1 MKNFNQKMSDW
12 IMKISEPLIRF
23 SELDSIASIQEA
35 LVACVPII
43 VIGSFFLIFGVLGSP
58 SIGLSG
64 EPTIQFLAPYS
75 DNFFGMNDLLM
86 NFLAL
91 YVGVALSLFY
101 SKKKNID
108 PVSGVLLGLAFF
120 FVFNIG
126 AVEDGMISVTNFSA
140 TGLFSTMVT
149 TILALN
155 LYQFLVNKKIT
166 IRLPK
171 EVPPNVGAAFT
182 SLIPYAL
189 VLSIAWII
197 RSLLDIDIVEIFT
210 TFLTP
215 YLDAADNI
223 FSYTFRELVTNL
235 LWAVGLHGDNMFAAP
250 IFSPF
255 ETMWLA
261 DNAQAVQNGVAGT
274 DLPHIMTY
282 NGIDRMT
289 NWTAA
294 VWPLIFL
301 MIRSDIKHLKA
312 LGWACLPSA
321 MFTIVE
327 PVIFGLPLAL
337 NPFLLLPY
345 MVISVLTAIISYL
358 SFSLGFISRFYIG
371 LPWATPPFIL
381 GPVGTGGDFRTL
393 ILLVVIFLLGLVIY
407 TPFFRKYEDH
417 LRSKQVKAEEN

>member
-1 MKNFNQKMSDW
+1 MNKMSDKLNNW

-23 SELDSIASIQEA
+23 SELDSISSIQEA

-43 VIGSFFLIFGVLGSP
+43 VIGSIFLVFGVLGSP
-58 SIGLSG
+58 TVGLSG
-64 EPTIQFLAPYS
+64 EPTLQFLAPYS
-75 DNFFGMNDLLM
+75 GKFYGMNDLLM

-91 YVGVALSLFY
+91 YLCLALSITY
-101 SKKKNID
+101 SRKKGID
-108 PVSGVLLGLAFF
+108 AVSGVLLGAAFF
-120 FVFNIG
+120 FVFNVG
-126 AVEDGMISVTNFSA
+126 GVEEGMISVANFSA
-140 TGLFSTMVT
+140 VGLFSTMVT
-149 TILALN
+149 TILILN
-155 LYQFLVNKKIT
+155 LYQFIVDKKIT

-182 SLIPYAL
+182 SLIPYAI
-189 VLSIAWII
+189 VLTIGWII
-197 RSLLDIDIVEIFT
+197 RSLLNIDIVAIFT
-210 TFLTP
+210 TFLMP
-215 YLDAADNI
+215 YVSAADNI
-223 FSYTFRELVTNL
+223 FTYTFRELMTNL

-289 NWTAA
+289 NWTAT

-301 MIRSDIKHLKA
+301 MIRSDVKHLKA

-321 MFTIVE
+321 LFTIVE
-327 PVIFGLPLAL
+327 PVMFGLPLAL
-337 NPFLLLPY
+337 NPFLLVPY
-345 MVISVLTAIISYL
+345 LITSVVTAIISYAAFAL
-358 SFSLGFISRFYIG
+358 ELIGRFYIG

-381 GPVGTGGDFRTL
+381 GPVGTGGDLGTL
-393 ILLVVIFLLGLVIY
+393 VLIVVIFVIGLLIY
-407 TPFFRKYEDH
+407 TPFFRKYEQH
-417 LRSKQVKAEEN
+417 FLKKQTK

>member
-1 MKNFNQKMSDW
+1 MNKISDKINNW
-12 IMKISEPLIRF
+12 IMRISEPLIRF
-23 SELDSIASIQEA
+23 SELDSISAIQEA

-58 SIGLSG
+58 SIGASG
-64 EPTIQFLAPYS
+64 ESTLKFLEPYS
-75 DNFFGMNDLLM
+75 ANFFGMNDLLM

-91 YVGVALSLFY
+91 YVGVALALTY
-101 SKKKNID
+101 SKKKGID
-108 PVSGVLLGLAFF
+108 PISGVLLGVSFF

-126 AVEDGMISVTNFSA
+126 AVEDGMISVANFSA

-149 TILALN
+149 TIVALN
-155 LYQFLVNKKIT
+155 IYQFLVNKNIT
-166 IRLPK
+166 IKLPK

-182 SLIPYAL
+182 SLIPYL
-189 VLSIAWII
+189 IVLSIAWVI
-197 RSLLDIDIVEIFT
+197 RSLLDIDIVALST

-223 FSYTFRELVTNL
+223 FSYTFREFMTNL

-345 MVISVLTAIISYL
+345 LLISVITAIISYL
-358 SFSLGFISRFYIG
+358 SFSLELINRFYIS

-381 GPVGTGGDFRTL
+381 GPVGTGGDFRTIIL
-393 ILLVVIFLLGLVIY
+393 IIVLFVIGLVIY

-417 LRSKQVKAEEN
+417 LRSKQVKVEE

>member
-1 MKNFNQKMSDW
+1 MNKISDKINNW
-12 IMKISEPLIRF
+12 IMKISEPLIKF
-23 SELDSIASIQEA
+23 SELDSISAIQEA

-58 SIGLSG
+58 SIGASG
-64 EPTIQFLAPYS
+64 ESTLKFLEPYS
-75 DNFFGMNDLLM
+75 ANFFGMNDLLM

-91 YVGVALSLFY
+91 YVGVALALTY
-101 SKKKNID
+101 SKKKGID
-108 PVSGVLLGLAFF
+108 PISGVLLGISFF

-126 AVEDGMISVTNFSA
+126 AVEDGMISVANFSA

-149 TILALN
+149 TIVALN
-155 LYQFLVNKKIT
+155 IYQFLVNKNIT

-182 SLIPYAL
+182 SLVPYLL
-189 VLSIAWII
+189 VLTIAWII
-197 RSLLDIDIVEIFT
+197 RSLLDIDIVALST

-223 FSYTFRELVTNL
+223 FSYTFREFMTNL

-289 NWTAA
+289 NWTAT

-345 MVISVLTAIISYL
+345 LLISVVTAIISYL
-358 SFSLGFISRFYIG
+358 SFSLELINRFYIS

-381 GPVGTGGDFRTL
+381 GPVGTGGDFRTIIL
-393 ILLVVIFLLGLVIY
+393 IIILFVIGLVIY
-407 TPFFRKYEDH
+407 TPFFRKYEEH
-417 LRSKQVKAEEN
+417 LRSKQVKVEE

>member
-1 MKNFNQKMSDW
+1 MSRFNEKLNDG
-12 IMKISEPLIRF
+12 IMKISGPLIRF
-23 SELDSIASIQEA
+23 AELDSISSIQEA

-43 VIGSFFLIFGVLGSP
+43 VIGSIFLVFGVLGSP
-58 SIGLSG
+58 TVGLSG
-64 EPTIQFLAPYS
+64 EPTLQFLAPYS
-75 DNFFGMNDLLM
+75 DNFYGMNDLLM

-91 YVGVALSLFY
+91 YLCLALSLTY
-101 SKKKNID
+101 SKKKGID
-108 PVSGVLLGLAFF
+108 PISGVLLGSAFF

-126 AVEDGMISVTNFSA
+126 SVEDGMISVANFSA
-140 TGLFSTMVT
+140 TGLFSTMVS
-149 TILALN
+149 TILILN
-155 LYQFLVNKKIT
+155 LYKFLVDKNIT
-166 IRLPK
+166 IKLPK

-182 SLIPYAL
+182 SLIPYAI
-189 VLSIAWII
+189 VLTIGWVI
-197 RSLLDIDIVEIFT
+197 RSLMGIDIVAIFT

-215 YLDAADNI
+215 YVDAADNI
-223 FSYTFRELVTNL
+223 VTYTFREFMTNL

-261 DNAQAVQNGVAGT
+261 DNAQAIQNGVAGT

-289 NWTAA
+289 NWTAT

-321 MFTIVE
+321 LFTIVE
-327 PVIFGLPLAL
+327 PVMFGLPLAL

-345 MVISVLTAIISYL
+345 LVISVITAIVSY
-358 SFSLGFISRFYIG
+358 SAFSLHLISRFYIS

-381 GPVGTGGDFRTL
+381 GPVGTGGDLGTL
-393 ILLVVIFLLGLVIY
+393 VLLVVIFIIGLVIY
-407 TPFFRKYEDH
+407 TPFFKKYEEH
-417 LRSKQVKAEEN
+417 LKSKQKQEN